1 MGDLGAYGVAF
12 ADLGGPD
19 SPEPPRTW
27 PRWTVAQEI
36 GPADDSPGMDVWDD
50 RARIGMPSVGE
61 FRLDRER
68 RHIVVRVR
76 ERWSAEVLLH
86 PGLAP
91 AASVIAHWM
100 GRAGLHAAAV
110 TVGGRAWGLLGDK
123 GAGKS
128 TTAANLVGLGC
139 GLVTDDLLVVD
150 DMEAFAGPAALDL
163 REDVGPDHG
172 GQPLGVIGGRE
183 RWRAPSRIDALSA
196 PLGGWVQLAW
206 SDDGATTCEEV
217 GPPGRVQA
225 LDRSTLLPPEG
236 AHLLRLADAPMV
248 RFTTHHAPGQARA
261 DALRLLETLRSTPG
275 AAHTRE

>member
-12 ADLGGPD
+12 ADLGGPG

-27 PRWTVAQEI
+27 PRWTVAQEV

-61 FRLDRER
+61 FRLDRAR
-68 RHIVVRVR
+68 RHVVVGVR

-100 GRAGLHAAAV
+100 GRASLHAAAV
-110 TVGGRAWGLLGDK
+110 LIGGRAWALLGGK

-139 GLVTDDLLVVD
+139 GLLTDDLLVVD

-163 REDVGPDHG
+163 RGDVGPELG
-172 GQPLGVIGGRE
+172 GQPLGVIGSRE
-183 RWRAPSRIDALSA
+183 RWRAPSRIGSLSA
-196 PLGGWVQLAW
+196 PIGGWVQLAW
-206 SDDGATTCEEV
+206 SDGATGCEELAA
-217 GPPGRVQA
+217 PGRVQA
-225 LDRSTLLPPEG
+225 LDRSTLLPPDG
-236 AHLLRLADAPMV
+236 AHLLRMADVPMLH
-248 RFTTHHAPGQARA
+248 FTTHRAPGQARA
-261 DALRLLETLRSTPG
+261 DALRLLETMRSTPG
-275 AAHTRE
+275 ASRPRE